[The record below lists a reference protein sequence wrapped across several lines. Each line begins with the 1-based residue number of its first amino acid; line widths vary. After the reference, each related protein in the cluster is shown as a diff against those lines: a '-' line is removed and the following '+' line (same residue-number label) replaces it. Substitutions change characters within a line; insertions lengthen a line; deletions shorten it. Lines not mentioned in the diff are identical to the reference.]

1 MSYKEMTTAS
11 LREILNSGVARF
23 NFRKKDGSI
32 RNALGTR
39 NVDLIPREDAPVQIY
54 DLSRKAMVYWDL
66 ELGEFR
72 SLSEGTEVGVAA
84 L

>member
-1 MSYKEMTTAS
+1 MSYKITSTEA
-11 LREILNSGVARF
+11 LRGILNSGVARF
-23 NFRKKDGSI
+23 NFKKKDGSI

-54 DLSRKAMVYWDL
+54 DLSKKALVYWDL

-72 SLSEGTEVGVAA
+72 SVSEGSEVGVAV

>member
-1 MSYKEMTTAS
+1 MSYKITDTGA

-23 NFRKKDGSI
+23 NFKKKDGSI

-39 NVDLIPREDAPVQIY
+39 NVDLIPREDAPTQIY
-54 DLSRKAMVYWDL
+54 DLTRKAVVFWDL

-72 SLSEGTEVGVAA
+72 SLSEGTEVGVAI